1 MLPSDNL
8 DYDIEDVSI
17 INFDVRQEPS
27 KTFKLNIEKNR
38 VDGICDDV
46 EALKQTIFLILNTE
60 RYQHLIYSW
69 NYGVELNDLI
79 GEPISYVIPELERRI
94 TEALIQDDRI
104 ENIDNF
110 EFQNIKG
117 KVQCRFSVHSN
128 ICFCKL
134 HCNWC
139 QGIVYYITFSLIKC
153 VR

>member
-1 MLPSDNL
+1 MLPTDNI

-60 RYQHLIYSW
+60 RYEHLIYSR

-117 KVQCRFSVHSN
+117 KVQCRFSVH
-128 ICFCKL
+128 
-134 HCNWC
+134 
-139 QGIVYYITFSLIKC
+139 T
-153 VR
+153 

>member
-27 KTFKLNIEKNR
+27 KTFKLNIEKSKI
-38 VDGICDDV
+38 DGICDDV

-94 TEALIQDDRI
+94 KEALVQDDRV
-104 ENIDNF
+104 ENVDNF
-110 EFQNIKG
+110 KFQNVKG
-117 KVQCRFSVHSN
+117 KV
-128 ICFCKL
+128 
-134 HCNWC
+134 HCNFVVHTKY
-139 QGIVYYITFSLIKC
+139 GNIKAEK
-153 VR
+153 VVSV

>member
-27 KTFKLNIEKNR
+27 KTFKLNIERNK

-46 EALKQTIFLILNTE
+46 EALKQAIFLILNTE
-60 RYQHLIYSW
+60 RYEHLIYSR

-104 ENIDNF
+104 ENVDNF
-110 EFQNIKG
+110 EFQNVKG
-117 KVQCRFSVHSN
+117 KVHCKFTVYSKYGNIKAEKVVSV
-128 ICFCKL
+128 
-134 HCNWC
+134 
-139 QGIVYYITFSLIKC
+139 
-153 VR
+153 

>member
-27 KTFKLNIEKNR
+27 KTFKLNIEKSKI
-38 VDGICDDV
+38 DGICDDV

-79 GEPISYVIPELERRI
+79 GEPISFVIPELERRI
-94 TEALIQDDRI
+94 KEALIQDDRI
-104 ENIDNF
+104 ENVDNF

-117 KVQCRFSVHSN
+117 KLQCRFSVHTKYGN
-128 ICFCKL
+128 IK
-134 HCNWC
+134 
-139 QGIVYYITFSLIKC
+139 
-153 VR
+153 

>member
-38 VDGICDDV
+38 VDGICDDI

-60 RYQHLIYSW
+60 RYEHLIYSR

-110 EFQNIKG
+110 EFQNING
-117 KVQCRFSVHSN
+117 KVQCRFSVHTKYGN
-128 ICFCKL
+128 IKAEK
-134 HCNWC
+134 
-139 QGIVYYITFSLIKC
+139 VVS
-153 VR
+153 V

>member
-27 KTFKLNIEKNR
+27 KTFKLNIEKSKI
-38 VDGICDDV
+38 DGICDDV

-79 GEPISYVIPELERRI
+79 GEPISFVIPELERRI
-94 TEALIQDDRI
+94 KEALIQDDRV
-104 ENIDNF
+104 ENVDNF
-110 EFQNIKG
+110 EFQNVKG
-117 KVQCRFSVHSN
+117 KVQCRFSVHTKYGN
-128 ICFCKL
+128 IKAEK
-134 HCNWC
+134 
-139 QGIVYYITFSLIKC
+139 VVS
-153 VR
+153 V

>member
-1 MLPSDNL
+1 MLPTDNI

-60 RYQHLIYSW
+60 RYEHLIYSR

-117 KVQCRFSVHSN
+117 KVQCRF
-128 ICFCKL
+128 
-134 HCNWC
+134 
-139 QGIVYYITFSLIKC
+139 
-153 VR
+153 

>member
-1 MLPSDNL
+1 VLPSDNL

-27 KTFKLNIEKNR
+27 KTFKLNIEKSKI
-38 VDGICDDV
+38 DGICDDV

-79 GEPISYVIPELERRI
+79 GEPISFVIPELERRI
-94 TEALIQDDRI
+94 KEALIQDDRV
-104 ENIDNF
+104 ENVDNF

-117 KVQCRFSVHSN
+117 KVQCRFSVHTKYGN
-128 ICFCKL
+128 IKAEK
-134 HCNWC
+134 
-139 QGIVYYITFSLIKC
+139 VVS
-153 VR
+153 V

>member
-60 RYQHLIYSW
+60 RYEHLIYSR

-79 GEPISYVIPELERRI
+79 GEPILYVIPELERRI

-117 KVQCRFSVHSN
+117 KVQCRFSVHTKYGN
-128 ICFCKL
+128 IKAEK
-134 HCNWC
+134 
-139 QGIVYYITFSLIKC
+139 VVS
-153 VR
+153 V

>member
-1 MLPSDNL
+1 MLPTDNI

-17 INFDVRQEPS
+17 INFDVRQGPS

-60 RYQHLIYSW
+60 RYEHLIYSR

-117 KVQCRFSVHSN
+117 KVQCRFSVHTKYGN
-128 ICFCKL
+128 IKAEK
-134 HCNWC
+134 
-139 QGIVYYITFSLIKC
+139 VVS
-153 VR
+153 V

>member
-27 KTFKLNIEKNR
+27 KTFKLNIEKSKI
-38 VDGICDDV
+38 DGICDDV

-79 GEPISYVIPELERRI
+79 GEPISFVIPELERRI
-94 TEALIQDDRI
+94 KEALIQDDRI
-104 ENIDNF
+104 ENVDNF

-117 KVQCRFSVHSN
+117 KLQCRFSVHTKYGN
-128 ICFCKL
+128 I
-134 HCNWC
+134 
-139 QGIVYYITFSLIKC
+139 
-153 VR
+153 

>member
-1 MLPSDNL
+1 MLPTDNI

-60 RYQHLIYSW
+60 RYEHLIYSR

-117 KVQCRFSVHSN
+117 KVQCRFSVHTKYGN
-128 ICFCKL
+128 IKAE
-134 HCNWC
+134 
-139 QGIVYYITFSLIKC
+139 
-153 VR
+153 

>member
-27 KTFKLNIEKNR
+27 KTFKLNIEKSKI
-38 VDGICDDV
+38 DGICDDV

-79 GEPISYVIPELERRI
+79 GEPISFVIPELERRI
-94 TEALIQDDRI
+94 KEALIQDDRV
-104 ENIDNF
+104 ENVDNF
-110 EFQNIKG
+110 
-117 KVQCRFSVHSN
+117 
-128 ICFCKL
+128 
-134 HCNWC
+134 
-139 QGIVYYITFSLIKC
+139 
-153 VR
+153 

>member
-1 MLPSDNL
+1 MLPTDNI

-60 RYQHLIYSW
+60 RYEHLIYSR

-104 ENIDNF
+104 ENIDDF

-117 KVQCRFSVHSN
+117 KVQCRFSVHTKYGN
-128 ICFCKL
+128 IKAEK
-134 HCNWC
+134 
-139 QGIVYYITFSLIKC
+139 VVS
-153 VR
+153 V

>member
-1 MLPSDNL
+1 MLPTDNI

-60 RYQHLIYSW
+60 RYEHLIYSR

-79 GEPISYVIPELERRI
+79 GEPIAYVIPELERRI

-117 KVQCRFSVHSN
+117 KVQCRFSVHTKYGN
-128 ICFCKL
+128 IKAEK
-134 HCNWC
+134 
-139 QGIVYYITFSLIKC
+139 VVS
-153 VR
+153 V

>member
-60 RYQHLIYSW
+60 RYEHLIYSR

-117 KVQCRFSVHSN
+117 KVQCRFSVHTKYGN
-128 ICFCKL
+128 IKAEK
-134 HCNWC
+134 
-139 QGIVYYITFSLIKC
+139 VVS
-153 VR
+153 V

>member
-60 RYQHLIYSW
+60 RYEHLIYSR
-69 NYGVELNDLI
+69 NYVVELNDLI

-117 KVQCRFSVHSN
+117 KVQCRFSVHTKYGN
-128 ICFCKL
+128 IKAEK
-134 HCNWC
+134 
-139 QGIVYYITFSLIKC
+139 VVS
-153 VR
+153 V

>member
-1 MLPSDNL
+1 MLPTDNI

-60 RYQHLIYSW
+60 RYEHLIYSR

-117 KVQCRFSVHSN
+117 KVQCRFSVHTKYGN
-128 ICFCKL
+128 IKAEKVV
-134 HCNWC
+134 N
-139 QGIVYYITFSLIKC
+139 V
-153 VR
+153 

>member
-1 MLPSDNL
+1 MLPTDNI

-60 RYQHLIYSW
+60 RYEHLIYSR

-117 KVQCRFSVHSN
+117 KVQCRFSVHTKYGN
-128 ICFCKL
+128 IKA
-134 HCNWC
+134 
-139 QGIVYYITFSLIKC
+139 
-153 VR
+153 

>member
-27 KTFKLNIEKNR
+27 KTFKLNIEKSKI
-38 VDGICDDV
+38 DGICDDV

-79 GEPISYVIPELERRI
+79 GEPISFVIPELERRI
-94 TEALIQDDRI
+94 KEALIQDDRI
-104 ENIDNF
+104 ENVDNF
-110 EFQNIKG
+110 QFENQKG
-117 KVQCRFSVHSN
+117 KVQCKFIVHTKYGN
-128 ICFCKL
+128 IKAEKVVS
-134 HCNWC
+134 
-139 QGIVYYITFSLIKC
+139 I
-153 VR
+153 

>member
-27 KTFKLNIEKNR
+27 KTFKLNIENK

-79 GEPISYVIPELERRI
+79 GEPISFVIPELED
-94 TEALIQDDRI
+94 ES
-104 ENIDNF
+104 
-110 EFQNIKG
+110 K
-117 KVQCRFSVHSN
+117 KH
-128 ICFCKL
+128 
-134 HCNWC
+134 
-139 QGIVYYITFSLIKC
+139 
-153 VR
+153 

>member
-117 KVQCRFSVHSN
+117 KVQCRFSVNTKYGN
-128 ICFCKL
+128 IKAEK
-134 HCNWC
+134 
-139 QGIVYYITFSLIKC
+139 VVS
-153 VR
+153 V

>member
-1 MLPSDNL
+1 MLPTDNI

-60 RYQHLIYSW
+60 RYEHLIYSR

-117 KVQCRFSVHSN
+117 KVQCRFSVHT
-128 ICFCKL
+128 KY
-134 HCNWC
+134 
-139 QGIVYYITFSLIKC
+139 G
-153 VR
+153 

>member
-60 RYQHLIYSW
+60 RYEHLIYSR

-117 KVQCRFSVHSN
+117 KVQCRFSVNTKYGN
-128 ICFCKL
+128 IKAEK
-134 HCNWC
+134 
-139 QGIVYYITFSLIKC
+139 VVS
-153 VR
+153 V

>member
-1 MLPSDNL
+1 M
-8 DYDIEDVSI
+8 EDVSI

-60 RYQHLIYSW
+60 RYEHLIYSR

-117 KVQCRFSVHSN
+117 KVQCRFSVHTKYGN
-128 ICFCKL
+128 IKAEK
-134 HCNWC
+134 
-139 QGIVYYITFSLIKC
+139 VVS
-153 VR
+153 V

>member
-46 EALKQTIFLILNTE
+46 EALKQTIFFILNTE
-60 RYQHLIYSW
+60 RYEHLIYSR

-117 KVQCRFSVHSN
+117 KVQCRFSVHTKYGN
-128 ICFCKL
+128 IKAEK
-134 HCNWC
+134 
-139 QGIVYYITFSLIKC
+139 VVS
-153 VR
+153 V

>member
-8 DYDIEDVSI
+8 EYDIEDVSI

-27 KTFKLNIEKNR
+27 KTFKLNIEKNK

-46 EALKQTIFLILNTE
+46 EALKQAIFLILNTE
-60 RYQHLIYSW
+60 RYEHLIYSR

-104 ENIDNF
+104 ENVDNF

-117 KVQCRFSVHSN
+117 KVHCKFTVYSKYGNIKAEKVVSV
-128 ICFCKL
+128 
-134 HCNWC
+134 
-139 QGIVYYITFSLIKC
+139 
-153 VR
+153 

>member
-1 MLPSDNL
+1 MIPTDNI

-117 KVQCRFSVHSN
+117 KVQCRFSVH
-128 ICFCKL
+128 
-134 HCNWC
+134 
-139 QGIVYYITFSLIKC
+139 T
-153 VR
+153 